1 MARNEAK
8 ASRAGANAMR
18 SKTAKDRPCPAH
30 PAERPEGRAVRA
42 ALVALVCFA
51 ALGAVAC
58 GGADDSGGDMASGGP
73 DGPDVGAS
81 SPPSGGPE
89 AADVSISAVTERV
102 YQVGSA
108 LSGED
113 WELFSR
119 VTSVFF
125 DGDGNLFALDA
136 GLQRLVVVDP
146 EGGLARIVGRR
157 GGGPG
162 EFEGAAAAALLPDG
176 RLAVFEH
183 GRPALF
189 EILAPDGTPL
199 ETVPVDL
206 RQTAAPAA
214 RLLPLPGG
222 RLISAGGPRM
232 TSTSTMT
239 NETTGPTLSPDGRRP
254 VDLYFLDGADPRAAY
269 RAWGFPPT
277 EQLDPVETGAG
288 STIRA
293 HTIRA
298 FAPGLHYDVL
308 RDGRIAVVDS
318 IGYRVKF
325 VTTDGG
331 VDGHFERPIQPL
343 PVTESMK
350 DAFRAYTMAAFDD
363 NLWHYWAM
371 ARDAADASDGVESP
385 AEAAMPSE
393 WREIFVQAVS
403 GAIFADVAP
412 VIAGIA
418 VDWEGRMWIARTGPD
433 GVSDG
438 PTDIV
443 DPDGAY
449 LGTLAADG
457 LRTPTAFGPGGLL
470 AYLERDDLDV
480 QTIRVVRLVA
490 LEP

>member
-1 MARNEAK
+1 
-8 ASRAGANAMR
+8 MR
-18 SKTAKDRPCPAH
+18 SRVLVAPTATL
-30 PAERPEGRAVRA
+30 
-42 ALVALVCFA
+42 ALVALW
-51 ALGAVAC
+51 AC
-58 GGADDSGGDMASGGP
+58 GGADEPGGGSSDVASSLGGSP
-73 DGPDVGAS
+73 PDV
-81 SPPSGGPE
+81 
-89 AADVSISAVTERV
+89 DMSISAVTEPV
-102 YQVGSA
+102 YEVGSA

-125 DGDGNLFALDA
+125 DDGGNLFALDA
-136 GLQRLVVVDP
+136 GSQRLVVVDP
-146 EGGLARIVGRR
+146 AGGLSRIVGRR

-176 RLAVFEH
+176 RLAVFEF

-189 EILAPDGTPL
+189 EILASDGTSL

-206 RQTAAPAA
+206 RRTAAPAA
-214 RLLPLPGG
+214 RMLPLPGG
-222 RLISAGGPRM
+222 RLISAGGPRTTE
-232 TSTSTMT
+232 TSSNG
-239 NETTGPTLSPDGRRP
+239 NETAGPTWPAPDGRRP
-254 VDLYFLDGADPRAAY
+254 IDLYFLDGADPRAAY
-269 RAWGFPPT
+269 QAWGLPPT
-277 EQLDPVETGAG
+277 EQLDPVEIESGN
-288 STIRA
+288 TIR
-293 HTIRA
+293 TRLPRA
-298 FAPGLHYDVL
+298 FEPGLHYDVM

-325 VTTDGG
+325 VTADGV

-350 DAFRAYTMAAFDD
+350 DAFRAHAMAAFDD
-363 NLWHYWAM
+363 DAWLYWAVL
-371 ARDAADASDGVESP
+371 RDAMDASDLLGSSAEVE
-385 AEAAMPSE
+385 MPPE
-393 WREIFVQAVS
+393 WREIFVRALF
-403 GAIFADVAP
+403 GAIFPDVAA

-470 AYLERDDLDV
+470 AYLEKDDLDV